1 MSRCYVVIHYRGQT
15 VEIRV
20 NSASIYRVTSTE
32 ARFLLKRLARLIVI
46 AEYLVT
52 ESSGDIEDQQ
62 KFQVLKAEIET
73 INGRLQRIQQL

>member
-1 MSRCYVVIHYRGQT
+1 M
-15 VEIRV
+15 
-20 NSASIYRVTSTE
+20 TSTE

-46 AEYLVT
+46 AEYLAT